1 MRRRSAS
8 SAGFKIKSKSRKLEK
23 IVIDV
28 LQKERRRR
36 GNSSLLRERIWRLE
50 KLEACTS
57 GPAISQK
64 GKKTI

>member
-1 MRRRSAS
+1 M
-8 SAGFKIKSKSRKLEK
+8 
-23 IVIDV
+23 IDV

-57 GPAISQK
+57 GPVISQK
-64 GKKTI
+64 EKKTI